1 MMAVCGKMT
10 HHGTESSGYMYG
22 AEQEIPGWKGKW
34 RGGEE
39 VHDNRGMGMSEVILI
54 LAVLII
60 LTLIFRKQ
68 LAGLAAWFYRSLYR

>member
-1 MMAVCGKMT
+1 MWENETSRNGILTIYVC
-10 HHGTESSGYMYG
+10 

-34 RGGEE
+34 KGGGK
-39 VHDNRGMGMSEVILI
+39 VHDNRGMGTAEIILI

-68 LAGLAAWFYRSLYR
+68 LAELAAWFYGSLYR